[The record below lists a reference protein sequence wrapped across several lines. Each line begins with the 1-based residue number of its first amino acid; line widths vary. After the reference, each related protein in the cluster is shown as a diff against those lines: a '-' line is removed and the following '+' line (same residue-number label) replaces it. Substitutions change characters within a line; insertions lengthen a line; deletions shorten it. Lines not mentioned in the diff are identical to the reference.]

1 MRERIVTVEDIENVL
16 SKMGI
21 PKMFSNIS
29 FDGKIVIVEVPN
41 IKVQKIKQA
50 FRIGMPLAVDYIVK
64 GI

>member
-21 PKMFSNIS
+21 PKMFYNIS